1 MDLYLDSVISVLLLL
16 IATHACAQDP
26 SMASTPGWK
35 DSYGDGCEWYEN
47 NDSPGCPSYGNDF
60 DGGMGVA
67 NDNCSYCAST
77 GSPAASAYSLV
88 VFSDPQ
94 IGYHSCQNGTG
105 CIFTGAMTDTVK
117 EYVLEESIKSMISSA
132 QDLISYSGK
141 DYRGIVMNGDMVN
154 TNNDGTQGQKFQQ
167 LFATDSPY
175 SLGPPLFLGLGNH
188 DSYCDDCTGQTMRF
202 YNGYIDK
209 LKISGEIRDLD
220 GLPHPI

>member
-77 GSPAASAYSLV
+77 GVS
-88 VFSDPQ
+88 
-94 IGYHSCQNGTG
+94 
-105 CIFTGAMTDTVK
+105 
-117 EYVLEESIKSMISSA
+117 
-132 QDLISYSGK
+132 
-141 DYRGIVMNGDMVN
+141 
-154 TNNDGTQGQKFQQ
+154 Q
-167 LFATDSPY
+167 L
-175 SLGPPLFLGLGNH
+175 
-188 DSYCDDCTGQTMRF
+188 
-202 YNGYIDK
+202 
-209 LKISGEIRDLD
+209 
-220 GLPHPI
+220 